1 MCPSAL
7 SSSFLRLMSDTAP
20 FVWHP
25 SDGALSR
32 LPVALGDSSNMNH
45 VITAMTP
52 RLVIQE
58 SVVLAVYMLEIV
70 RDLQVPNPTIQRL
83 LSPPRALCSDHGF
96 ASH

>member
-25 SDGALSR
+25 SDGALSI
-32 LPVALGDSSNMNH
+32 VALGDSSNMNH

-70 RDLQVPNPTIQRL
+70 RDLQVPNPTIQCL